1 MANFT
6 KQDALDY
13 HAQGRPGKI
22 QVIPTKPYSTQRD
35 LSLAYS
41 PGVAEPCLEI
51 EKNPEDAYK
60 YTAKGNLVAVISNG
74 TAVLGLGNLGAVAG
88 KPVMEGKGLLFKIF
102 ADVDVFDI
110 EVDTTDIDKFVE
122 TVIEIAPTFGG
133 INLEDIKAPECF
145 EIERRV
151 KEALDIP
158 VMHDDQHGTAII
170 SAAGLVSAMD
180 ITGKNISEIKL
191 VVSGAGASASACTN
205 LYMALGVKKENIIMC
220 DSKGTLNPRRTDLN
234 EAKKA
239 FVSETDAN
247 NLSEALVGADIFL
260 GLSVK
265 GAMSKEMLASMAP
278 NPIVF
283 AMANPD
289 PEISYEDAIATRDDL
304 IFATGR
310 SDHPNQINNVLGFPF
325 IFRGALDVRATA
337 INEEMKLA
345 AVYALAELAKEP
357 VPDVVKKA
365 YNKTDMSFG
374 REYIVPTPLDPR
386 LIEFV
391 PPAVAKAAIDSGVSR
406 IKEMDWDKYREELR
420 ERMGIDHA
428 IMRTMTAKAKANPKR
443 VVFSDANN
451 LKVLQAARIVKDEG
465 IAIPILIGKAER
477 INSLAESNG
486 IDISDLK
493 LVDSTSASN
502 EEQRVRYAELLFE
515 KRQRRGISKI
525 EAQRLMYDRNYYGVA
540 MVESG
545 EVDAMISG
553 ATTRYADV
561 IRPALQIVGKRDD
574 VRKIA
579 GMYIMN
585 TEKGPYFFA
594 DTTVNMQPTAEDLVD
609 IAVLTDEKV
618 KEFGVDAVMAMLA
631 YSNFG
636 SSEGNS
642 SIRISKAVSLLH
654 ENHTN
659 VLVDGEMQAN
669 FALNKDLRIE
679 RYPFSKL
686 GNRDVNTL
694 IFPNLSSGN
703 IAYKM
708 MQEIGSSEAIGPV
721 LMGLKKPMHVLQL
734 ASSVREIVDMATI
747 AVVDAQQI

>member
-1 MANFT
+1 
-6 KQDALDY
+6 
-13 HAQGRPGKI
+13 
-22 QVIPTKPYSTQRD
+22 
-35 LSLAYS
+35 
-41 PGVAEPCLEI
+41 
-51 EKNPEDAYK
+51 
-60 YTAKGNLVAVISNG
+60 
-74 TAVLGLGNLGAVAG
+74 
-88 KPVMEGKGLLFKIF
+88 
-102 ADVDVFDI
+102 
-110 EVDTTDIDKFVE
+110 
-122 TVIEIAPTFGG
+122 
-133 INLEDIKAPECF
+133 
-145 EIERRV
+145 
-151 KEALDIP
+151 
-158 VMHDDQHGTAII
+158 MHDDQHGTAII

-180 ITGKNISEIKL
+180 ITGKKIDECRL

-205 LYMALGVKKENIIMC
+205 LYMALGIRKENIIMC

-239 FVSETDAN
+239 FVVETDAN
-247 NLSEALVGADIFL
+247 TLEDALKGADIFL
-260 GLSVK
+260 GLSAK

-289 PEISYEDAIATRDDL
+289 PEISYEDAMDTRKDL

-365 YNKTDMSFG
+365 YNKTDMAYG
-374 REYIVPTPLDPR
+374 RDYIVPTPLDPR

-391 PPAVAKAAIDSGVSR
+391 APAVAKAAIESGVSR
-406 IKEMDWDKYREELR
+406 VKEMDWDKYRVQLR

-451 LKVLQAARIVKDEG
+451 LKVLQAARILKDEG
-465 IAIPILIGKAER
+465 IAIPVLLGRTDR
-477 INSLAESNG
+477 INKLAAENN
-486 IDISDLK
+486 IDISDIE
-493 LVDSTSASN
+493 LVDSTSPQN
-502 EEQRVRYAELLFE
+502 EEMRMKYAELLLANRNR
-515 KRQRRGISKI
+515 KGISKI
-525 EAQRLMYDRNYYGVA
+525 DAQRAMYDRNYYGVA
-540 MVESG
+540 MVETG

-553 ATTRYADV
+553 TTTKYADV
-561 IRPALQIVGKRDD
+561 MKPALQIIGKRDD

-585 TEKGPYFFA
+585 TKKGPYFFA
-594 DTTVNMQPTAEDLVD
+594 DTTINIKPSAEDLVD
-609 IAVLTDEKV
+609 ITLLTEEKV
-618 KEFGVDAVMAMLA
+618 KEFGVDPTMAILS

-636 SSEGNS
+636 SSEGDS
-642 SIRISKAVSLLH
+642 SKRTIKAIELLH
-654 ENHTN
+654 NNHPD
-659 VLVDGEMQAN
+659 VMVDGEMQAN

-721 LMGLKKPMHVLQL
+721 VMGLKKPVHVLQL

-747 AVVDAQQI
+747 AVVDAQ